1 MWLEYVR
8 DIAIILLALESLVI
22 GILLLVTLGRLRELL
37 SILRDEVTPVLKSL
51 QDTVKTVRG
60 TANIVSNAVVTPL
73 IRVNSVSTG
82 IVRGLLSFFSLRH
95 RPRTSTAENMESDK
109 QPGQGTS

>member
-22 GILLLVTLGRLRELL
+22 GILLIVTLGRLRELL
-37 SILRDEVTPVLKSL
+37 RVLRDEVTPVLKSL
-51 QDTVKTVRG
+51 QETVRTVRG
-60 TANIVSNAVVTPL
+60 TANIVSNAVVNPL

-82 IVRGLLSFFSLRH
+82 VVRGILSFLSLRH
-95 RPRTSTAENMESDK
+95 RPSASTVEHAKSKEQS
-109 QPGQGTS
+109 GQGTS

>member
-22 GILLLVTLGRLRELL
+22 GILLVVTLGRLRELL
-37 SILRDEVTPVLKSL
+37 GVLRDEVTPVLKSL
-51 QDTVKTVRG
+51 QETVRTVRG
-60 TANIVSNAVVTPL
+60 TANIVGNAVVNPL

-82 IVRGLLSFFSLRH
+82 IVRGIWSFFSFGR
-95 RPRTSTAENMESDK
+95 RPGASADEGAKSEEQS
-109 QPGQGTS
+109 GQGMS